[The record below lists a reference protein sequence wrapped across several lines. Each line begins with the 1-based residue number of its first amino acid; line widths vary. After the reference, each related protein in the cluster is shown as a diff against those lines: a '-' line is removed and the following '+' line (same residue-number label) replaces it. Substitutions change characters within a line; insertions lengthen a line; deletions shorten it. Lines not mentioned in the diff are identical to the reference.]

1 MKPADL
7 SAAPSEVADLVARL
21 SGEGF
26 SVEVTAFGGPQNQVI
41 VLQKQGCDVRVVAD
55 RGQWFAE
62 MQLDGMSDW
71 FDADMWRA
79 CMDSED
85 VAIEPA
91 PVALQVQFL
100 LENWRRAVLMDPV
113 RIEPCLQRSRS
124 FRAYT
129 RLGLKP
135 PSM

>member
-1 MKPADL
+1 MKPVDL

-21 SGEGF
+21 SDDGF
-26 SVEVTAFGGPQNQVI
+26 SVEVTAFGSPQNQVM
-41 VLQKQGCDVRVVAD
+41 VLKKQGCDVRVVAD

-71 FDADMWRA
+71 FDADVWRA
-79 CMDSED
+79 CMNSED

-91 PVALQVQFL
+91 PLSLQIQFL
-100 LENWRRAVLMDPV
+100 LENWRQAALMDHAQ
-113 RIEPCLQRSRS
+113 IEPCLQRSRS

-129 RLGLKP
+129 RLGLSP
-135 PSM
+135 PT